1 MGSPVTRRSVAALIV
16 IGVIAFPVWRVVDM
30 APTTSFPG
38 HFGVFVEMMNSI
50 ETLVFPLLIVL
61 ITCLGFY
68 QALVARYVAN
78 TRARVGVRVYLARRL
93 ASTTGCAAAL
103 FFVQTLTAFIV
114 AYVVWP
120 AVGDPSL
127 ESDVSAAQAT
137 AASYTDFAFGTFLRH
152 GELFF
157 GIAYSLWV
165 ALAAGAYA
173 ALGICLLATISN
185 RILALASPFLL
196 YVASDLTF
204 ALAGVPQLSF
214 RASTFPM
221 GLTGSD
227 PLLVSAPNLLLAAFV
242 IGFVV
247 YAIRRAPI
255 NPRLA

>member
-1 MGSPVTRRSVAALIV
+1 MKSPGTRRTAVVLIV
-16 IGVIAFPVWRVVDM
+16 IAVIVLPVWRVIDM

-38 HFGVFVEMMNSI
+38 HFGVFGEMMNSI

-61 ITCLGFY
+61 VTCLGFY
-68 QALVARYVAN
+68 QALVARHVAN
-78 TRARVGVRVYLARRL
+78 TRARIGVRTYFGRRL
-93 ASTTGCAAAL
+93 ASSAGGAAAL
-103 FFVQTLTAFIV
+103 FFFQTLTAFVV
-114 AYVVWP
+114 AYLVWP

-127 ESDVSAAQAT
+127 ESDLSAAEAT
-137 AASYTDFAFGTFLRH
+137 AASYTDFAFGTFLRQ

-165 ALAAGAYA
+165 ALAAAAYA
-173 ALGICLLATISN
+173 ALAVCLLVTISN

-204 ALAGVPQLSF
+204 ALAGVPQLSV

-247 YAIRRAPI
+247 YAIRRAPT